1 MDKNLAEFESSPV
14 GSGIRLKNV
23 IERNMNKY
31 IQIITTTSNKEEAD
45 KIANVLVEK
54 KLAACVQILG
64 PIKSIYK
71 WKGKIEKANEFL
83 CLIKSKAIKEKEIIS
98 MIKSL
103 HSYEIP
109 EIIVTP
115 IIGGNEDYLKWIEK
129 EV

>member
-1 MDKNLAEFESSPV
+1 
-14 GSGIRLKNV
+14 
-23 IERNMNKY
+23 MNKY
-31 IQIITTTSNKEEAD
+31 IQIATTTSNKEEAN
-45 KIANVLVEK
+45 KIANTLVEK

-64 PIKSIYK
+64 SIESIYK

-83 CLIKSKAIKEKEIIS
+83 CLIKSKAIKEKEIIF

-115 IIGGNEDYLKWIEK
+115 IIGGNEDYLKWIDE
-129 EV
+129 ET